1 MPKEVDH
8 PARRRE
14 LADAGWRGIARNG
27 RGGTTLAHAADESGW
42 SIGSIRYYFPN
53 KDELVASALWRGG
66 ERVDDRIRRGT
77 GGGMGMRDLR
87 VAAAELRPRDDD
99 RREEALVPLAFLA
112 QAAVAPE
119 LSDASEGAAQRLQ
132 EPLATRIAH
141 LVRTGELPASVDAER
156 AAAKL
161 RVLLDGLR
169 VQLVTTPRQT
179 TPEWA
184 LSVLDDY
191 LAALAAP
198 SAGAAVPAAVDSR
211 EGRSGPCPL
220 WNSCS
225 LFAPPLSDG
234 LSSDLGSSKFPR
246 IGELDS
252 GFLEVGGVASCQYGA
267 QVAADGSDLC
277 VGDADGS
284 ADSPSLVDDVCV
296 LNRGTLIERKNPA
309 LEVFG
314 QNAADHGRQLPL
326 TVTVGEPG
334 DAIAQ
339 LC

>member
-14 LADAGWRGIARNG
+14 LADAACRVIARNG
-27 RGGTTLAHAADESGW
+27 LGGTTLAHVADESGW

-53 KDELVASALWRGG
+53 KDELVASALWRVG
-66 ERVDDRIRRGT
+66 ERVDDRIRRRT
-77 GGGMGMRDLR
+77 GEGMAMSDLR
-87 VAAAELRPRDDD
+87 IAATELLPLDDD
-99 RREEALVPLAFLA
+99 RREEAVVHLAFLA

-191 LAALAAP
+191 FAALPTP
-198 SAGAAVPAAVDSR
+198 SAESDTPVTADSR
-211 EGRSGPCPL
+211 GR
-220 WNSCS
+220 
-225 LFAPPLSDG
+225 
-234 LSSDLGSSKFPR
+234 
-246 IGELDS
+246 
-252 GFLEVGGVASCQYGA
+252 
-267 QVAADGSDLC
+267 
-277 VGDADGS
+277 
-284 ADSPSLVDDVCV
+284 
-296 LNRGTLIERKNPA
+296 
-309 LEVFG
+309 
-314 QNAADHGRQLPL
+314 
-326 TVTVGEPG
+326 
-334 DAIAQ
+334 
-339 LC
+339 